1 MTDTTQMAD
10 RRAETIAGERLTQV
24 LHDRYAELFN
34 GAPEG
39 EPTWVTTGGPEG
51 GLNGTLAGLSAEQ
64 ASRDVD
70 GLTAAA
76 HAEHVRWAVQLVNDY
91 FDGKA
96 SQASWSESWTV
107 REVDAEQW
115 DRLRAELREAGE
127 KLLENLRERQRWND
141 DMAMNGA
148 LASYGHT
155 AYHLGA
161 LRQFMKRVTGG
172 RA

>member
-1 MTDTTQMAD
+1 MPGKPGLPNLGAMRG
-10 RRAETIAGERLTQV
+10 RRKG
-24 LHDRYAELFN
+24 
-34 GAPEG
+34 GACAP
-39 EPTWVTTGGPEG
+39 
-51 GLNGTLAGLSAEQ
+51 Q
-64 ASRDVD
+64 AIIPH
-70 GLTAAA
+70 GIAA

-141 DMAMNGA
+141 DMALNGA

>member
-1 MTDTTQMAD
+1 M
-10 RRAETIAGERLTQV
+10 
-24 LHDRYAELFN
+24 
-34 GAPEG
+34 
-39 EPTWVTTGGPEG
+39 
-51 GLNGTLAGLSAEQ
+51 
-64 ASRDVD
+64 
-70 GLTAAA
+70 
-76 HAEHVRWAVQLVNDY
+76 
-91 FDGKA
+91 
-96 SQASWSESWTV
+96 

-127 KLLENLRERQRWND
+127 RLLENLRERQRWND

-161 LRQFMKRVTGG
+161 LRQFMKRVSGG